1 VILGRFSPRTFLT
14 MPGSV
19 SALGSGLTQFWRP
32 ASVYRMLG
40 EPRWALLAVAAAA
53 AVIACSGF
61 LPAAFTDWEELRD
74 RMALEAAPDLAAEGY
89 TPAQAD
95 SLIAVELQG
104 MQEFARG
111 FPMAMLLERSVIAL
125 VAALAAFGIAFA
137 VEGRKVGKIT
147 DYVTSSMLS
156 QAAYSITASV
166 VFLAA
171 MAVRLPGS
179 VSLSLGAF
187 VPVGVQDPGRLH
199 VFLYRFLSS
208 FDLPSLAALFLWGTG
223 LAVLNGRDRGW
234 GLRLCLSVFLL
245 GVLLVSLPVMFAPS
259 VTAQ

>member
-1 VILGRFSPRTFLT
+1 VIHGLFSPRTSLT
-14 MPGSV
+14 
-19 SALGSGLTQFWRP
+19 ALGSVFTQFWRP
-32 ASVYRMLG
+32 VSAYGLLG
-40 EPRWALLAVAAAA
+40 QPGGALLAVAAAVV
-53 AVIACSGF
+53 VIAGSGF
-61 LPAAFTDWEELRD
+61 LPAAFTDWEELRA
-74 RMALEAAPDLAAEGY
+74 RMTEEAAPGLAREGY
-89 TPAQAD
+89 TPTQAD
-95 SLIAVELQG
+95 SLIAVEMQG
-104 MQEFARG
+104 MQDFARG
-111 FPMAMLLERSVIAL
+111 FPLAMLLERSVIAL

-147 DYVTSSMLS
+147 DFVTSSMLS
-156 QAAYSITASV
+156 QAAYSITASA

-208 FDLPSLAALFLWGTG
+208 FDLPSLAALFLWGVG
-223 LAVLNGRDRGW
+223 LAALNGRDTGW

-245 GVLLVSLPVMFAPS
+245 GVLLISLPVMFAPS